1 MFLFTDGTLIDDN
14 AYLETL
20 PIWTKLL
27 ICTSD
32 EKDQILSFF
41 RVKRGI
47 EALYYDSYQNV
58 ENYKKIISKEQLFK

>member
-32 EKDQILSFF
+32 EKDQIISFF
-41 RVKRGI
+41 HVKRGT
-47 EALYYDSYQNV
+47 EALYYDSY
-58 ENYKKIISKEQLFK
+58 

>member
-14 AYLETL
+14 AYQETL

-32 EKDQILSFF
+32 EKDQIISFF
-41 RVKRGI
+41 HVKRGT
-47 EALYYDSYQNV
+47 EALYYDSY
-58 ENYKKIISKEQLFK
+58 

>member
-47 EALYYDSYQNV
+47 EALYYDSY
-58 ENYKKIISKEQLFK
+58 

>member
-14 AYLETL
+14 AYQETL

-41 RVKRGI
+41 HVKRGT
-47 EALYYDSYQNV
+47 EALYYDSYWNV
-58 ENYKKIISKEQLFK
+58 